1 MRIRR
6 VVATADTPPPR
17 GFPRWAWWTVLLSIL
32 LFAAPLTS
40 PWWSTILRSEI
51 PGAADEED
59 EVPGFGSDPDNPP
72 AETVVPGSTLKL
84 TLHLPGQGGAELR
97 AVNREVPYVRG
108 FLAQV
113 TAAAAELGV
122 GTPEVLPLLPPGTRV
137 LDTAYASSGTIF
149 IDFSAELEMGRGL
162 GAAEETMLVQ
172 GIVTTIMENFSA
184 VRRVVILVDGK
195 TPGFGHLDLSRP
207 FRLDDPLF
215 VADVPPAADDALTAA
230 PSPKAAPARPAAAP
244 PPASPVPTRK

>member
-1 MRIRR
+1 VKIRR

-17 GFPRWAWWTVLLSIL
+17 GFPRWAWWTVLLSIF

-40 PWWSTILRSEI
+40 PWWSTILRTEI

-59 EVPGFGSDPDNPP
+59 EASGFGTDPDNPP

-84 TLHLPGQGGAELR
+84 NLLLPGPGGAELR
-97 AVNREVPYVRG
+97 AVEREVPYVRG

-113 TAAAAELGV
+113 MAAAAELSV
-122 GTPEVLPLLPPGTRV
+122 GTPEALPLLPPGTRV
-137 LDTAYASSGTIF
+137 LDAAYASSGTVF
-149 IDFSAELEMGRGL
+149 IDFSAELEVGRGL

-195 TPGFGHLDLSRP
+195 TPGAGHLDLSRP

-215 VADVPPAADDALTAA
+215 AVEAPAAEDT
-230 PSPKAAPARPAAAP
+230 P
-244 PPASPVPTRK
+244 PPATPPTAPAGPPASSPVPTPR

>member
-1 MRIRR
+1 MKIRR
-6 VVATADTPPPR
+6 VVTTADTPPPR
-17 GFPRWAWWTVLLSIL
+17 GFPRWAWWTVILSIF

-40 PWWSTILRSEI
+40 PWWSTILRREI

-59 EVPGFGSDPDNPP
+59 EVQGFGSDPDSTP

-84 TLHLPGQGGAELR
+84 TLHLPGLGGAELR
-97 AVNREVPYVRG
+97 AVEREVPYVRG

-113 TAAAAELGV
+113 MAAAAELGV
-122 GTPEVLPLLPPGTRV
+122 GTPEVLPLLPPGTQV
-137 LDTAYASSGTIF
+137 LDSAYASSGTVF
-149 IDFSAELEMGRGL
+149 IDFSAELEVGRGL

-195 TPGFGHLDLSRP
+195 TPGAGHLDLSRP

-215 VADVPPAADDALTAA
+215 AIEAPPTADDAPPPVT
-230 PSPKAAPARPAAAP
+230 PPTAPARPSAASP
-244 PPASPVPTRK
+244 MASPVATRK

>member
-1 MRIRR
+1 MKIRR

-17 GFPRWAWWTVLLSIL
+17 GFPRWAWWTVLLSIF

-59 EVPGFGSDPDNPP
+59 EGPGFGSDPDNPP

-84 TLHLPGQGGAELR
+84 TLHLPGLGGAELR
-97 AVNREVPYVRG
+97 AVEREVPYVRG

-113 TAAAAELGV
+113 MAAAAELSV

-137 LDTAYASSGTIF
+137 LDAAYASSGTVF
-149 IDFSAELEMGRGL
+149 IDFSAELEVGRGL
-162 GAAEETMLVQ
+162 GVAEETMLVQ
-172 GIVTTIMENFSA
+172 GIVTTIMDNFSA
-184 VRRVVILVDGK
+184 VRRVVVLVDGK
-195 TPGFGHLDLSRP
+195 TPAAGHLDLSRP

-215 VADVPPAADDALTAA
+215 VVEAPPTAEEAPTPVPSPAAPD
-230 PSPKAAPARPAAAP
+230 RPAAAP
-244 PPASPVPTRK
+244 PAASPVPTRK